1 MNCSLAERCSSAERL
16 GFVTIRDPAF
26 HFFDHPMLLDLSDS
40 QLVLVDYQER
50 LMPAIADR
58 DAVLA
63 NAVRLAKAARI
74 MGVPSW
80 GTEQNPDKLGLNAP
94 DLRELCQRT
103 LPKMGFSALSGGLLE
118 CLRPPARAPA
128 GNARSLPR
136 HLQKPTPTA
145 AERNTVVLGG
155 CEAHVCL
162 LQTALE
168 LVEQEIDVWVVTDA
182 CGSRTERNRD
192 AAFDR
197 LAGAG
202 CELVTTEMVL
212 FEWLRSAD
220 HPGFRAVHAL
230 IK

>member
-1 MNCSLAERCSSAERL
+1 
-16 GFVTIRDPAF
+16 
-26 HFFDHPMLLDLSDS
+26 MLLDATDS

-50 LMPAIADR
+50 LMPAIPER
-58 DAVLA
+58 EHVLA
-63 NAVRLAKAARI
+63 NALRLARAARLL
-74 MGVPSW
+74 GVPSF
-80 GTEQNPDKLGLNAP
+80 GTEQNPEKLGANDP
-94 DLRELCQRT
+94 TLRELCQRT
-103 LPKMGFSALSGGLLE
+103 LVKMSFSAASDGLVE
-118 CLRPPARAPA
+118 WLRPPVRQQVG

-136 HLQKPTPTA
+136 HLQKPA
-145 AERNTVVLGG
+145 APVVERNTVVLAG

-212 FEWLRSAD
+212 FEWLRSAE
-220 HPGFRAVHAL
+220 HPSFRDIQAL